1 MCVSLRHGPR
11 APPLTYV
18 ATSTLPPP
26 RLSLI
31 ALEIAHAS
39 TFRTRPI
46 CALPSP
52 LTAQSIDLNSP
63 RVMTANSSD
72 RLGVFWHYPPKSSD
86 LGGLA
91 TSQTPHIA
99 PPVALSRIPSHV
111 ALAIASFFLPCGKSN
126 HYRFRSHDRPILC
139 VSCSPIRWSSSR
151 AKSAVGEVSESCDNT
166 DHDVSGTLAGGVV
179 SAVTPPD
186 LLSRLGAWVLVM
198 CIGVVSRERCEPRER
213 R

>member
-99 PPVALSRIPSHV
+99 PPVALSQIPSHV

-126 HYRFRSHDRPILC
+126 HYRF
-139 VSCSPIRWSSSR
+139 VS
-151 AKSAVGEVSESCDNT
+151 VG
-166 DHDVSGTLAGGVV
+166 LAQG
-179 SAVTPPD
+179 
-186 LLSRLGAWVLVM
+186 
-198 CIGVVSRERCEPRER
+198 SREVESETKETRRGDGTGGNAAREGGR
-213 R
+213 DACGGSGARSVVVRH